1 MEQGPELALGSDRH
15 IKSGHSMVPERVAVN
30 QPEPRGLD
38 LPCRVLEVQAGG
50 HHSAVLTEDGRLWLW
65 GSNDRGQ
72 LGHGPDAKLVNAPR
86 PLEGFGGP
94 GTRASA
100 VSLGGFHS
108 AAIDDSGL
116 VHTWGDNQR
125 GQCGQGEEPV
135 VHRPAPLAIP
145 GPGGSRYTC
154 RRVSCGGLFTLF
166 ELEGDRPRFYA
177 CGWGKEGCLGF
188 GQPCK
193 RMLRPQPQ
201 PIPPGG
207 RWWSRMQAGM
217 VHVAG
222 FLAEEE

>member
-1 MEQGPELALGSDRH
+1 MEQGPELALGSDEHPERGR
-15 IKSGHSMVPERVAVN
+15 SLVPERVAVN

-38 LPCRVLEVQAGG
+38 LPRRVLEVQAGG
-50 HHSAVLTEDGRLWLW
+50 YHSAARTEDGRLWLW

-72 LGHGPDAKLVNAPR
+72 LGHGPGAKSVTAPR
-86 PLEGFGGP
+86 PLEGLGA
-94 GTRASA
+94 RASA

-108 AAIDDSGL
+108 AAIDDRGL

-125 GQCGQGEEPV
+125 GQCGQGEERV
-135 VHRPAPLAIP
+135 VHRPVPLAME
-145 GPGGSRYTC
+145 GSGGSGC

-166 ELEGDRPRFYA
+166 ELEGDPPRFYA

-193 RMLRPQPQ
+193 RMLRPRPL

-207 RWWSRMQAGM
+207 RRWSHMQAGM

-222 FLAEEE
+222 LLTGEE